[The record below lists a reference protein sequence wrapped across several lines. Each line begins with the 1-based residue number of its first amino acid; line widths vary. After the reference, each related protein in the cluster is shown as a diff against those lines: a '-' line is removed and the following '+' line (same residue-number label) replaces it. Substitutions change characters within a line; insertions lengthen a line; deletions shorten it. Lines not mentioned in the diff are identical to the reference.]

1 MSTDFQNPRAS
12 ARGAVKNE
20 TVTLAVRLAAA
31 VANLNPKFPIAP
43 GRWAEL
49 SELSEALLRRL
60 QDEAKGEQP

>member
-1 MSTDFQNPRAS
+1 MT
-12 ARGAVKNE
+12 NE

-43 GRWAEL
+43 GRWAGL

>member
-1 MSTDFQNPRAS
+1 MT
-12 ARGAVKNE
+12 NE